1 MAVLAEAISVI
12 IKMQSIIHKFPGGWE
27 EFTSYVPNKTLCADG
42 EIIRV
47 GFMDSIDVEEYINFL
62 ETNGLIYIDNNQARD
77 IIVVD
82 QIKGPLV
89 DCHWIEFGTIDIGRD
104 IMQKISACRI
114 TGSKIK
120 DIVLPENW
128 QYDKSLSKE
137 YLITETD
144 DIDRRMV
151 LLERKDGL
159 RKYFDLKSGKTL
171 YVGRTKED

>member
-82 QIKGPLV
+82 QLKGPLV
-89 DCHWIEFGTIDIGRD
+89 DCHWIEFGTIEIGED
-104 IMQKISACRI
+104 TKQKISACRI

-137 YLITETD
+137 YLITETE

-151 LLERKDGL
+151 LFERKDGL

>member
-47 GFMDSIDVEEYINFL
+47 GFMDSSDAEDYIKFL
-62 ETNGLIYIDNNQARD
+62 ETNGLIYIDNNQALD
-77 IIVVD
+77 IVVVD
-82 QIKGPLV
+82 QIKGPLL
-89 DCHWIEFGTIDIGRD
+89 DCHWIEFGTIETGGDPD
-104 IMQKISACRI
+104 QKISACRI
-114 TGSKIK
+114 TGSKVK

-128 QYDKSLSKE
+128 QYHKSLSKE

-144 DIDRRMV
+144 NIDRRMV
-151 LLERKDGL
+151 LFERKEGL
-159 RKYFDLKSGKTL
+159 EKYFDLKSGKTL
-171 YVGRTKED
+171 YVGRTKKD